1 MKRLYFLLTLS
12 FITVWG
18 QNIHAQ
24 SQRKVLIEKGTNASC
39 GPCAAQNPGFHSMLN
54 TVDDKH
60 VAIHYQWY
68 FPGYDP
74 MNEHN
79 PTEANTRFANY
90 YGNNGVPT
98 AMIDGVI
105 PNGSYPGFNGSAYDG
120 APAGYS
126 ASMINNRYAV
136 SSPFEIDIT
145 YSVTPSTITADV
157 TVTCTEAINASNLR
171 LRIVVVE
178 RVISFDSPPGTNGES
193 TFYNVMKKFMPNT
206 NGLSLQN
213 SWVPGDSQS
222 FSQSWTHQNVYDFS
236 QLAIVAFVQNDANK
250 EVLQAARADN
260 AEFESNLNNAATLL
274 NVVAPSELCSG
285 SNTIAP
291 QFTIRNTGNANLT
304 SCDIIAEINGVES
317 VVNWTGDLQLM
328 SEETITMDE
337 FSFETQEGTNELT
350 ITVANTNNEDNE
362 EEVSNTIVSLEAA
375 PEGGDV
381 VLVTI
386 VTDNYGNETYWRIMD
401 EGGNKIAEG
410 GNPNVE
416 NNYGTG
422 NFPPPVGS
430 GTYGNG
436 QTYNQEVVIPANG
449 CYTFELFDY
458 YGDGFC
464 CAYGNGSYKV
474 RNVATNQIIIQG
486 TQYLDM
492 VDGKFE
498 GTMASSINEN
508 ELGNSL
514 LIFPNPVINQVT
526 IQTSLSESADVSIE
540 VYDLTGKVVY
550 AENLGVQPA
559 GTFIKQLNFEEIS
572 TGMYLLNIRAG
583 EASVVR
589 KLSVNK

>member
-178 RVISFDSPPGTNGES
+178 RVISFDSPPGTNGE
-193 TFYNVMKKFMPNT
+193 
-206 NGLSLQN
+206 
-213 SWVPGDSQS
+213 
-222 FSQSWTHQNVYDFS
+222 
-236 QLAIVAFVQNDANK
+236 
-250 EVLQAARADN
+250 
-260 AEFESNLNNAATLL
+260 
-274 NVVAPSELCSG
+274 
-285 SNTIAP
+285 
-291 QFTIRNTGNANLT
+291 
-304 SCDIIAEINGVES
+304 
-317 VVNWTGDLQLM
+317 
-328 SEETITMDE
+328 
-337 FSFETQEGTNELT
+337 
-350 ITVANTNNEDNE
+350 
-362 EEVSNTIVSLEAA
+362 
-375 PEGGDV
+375 
-381 VLVTI
+381 
-386 VTDNYGNETYWRIMD
+386 
-401 EGGNKIAEG
+401 
-410 GNPNVE
+410 
-416 NNYGTG
+416 
-422 NFPPPVGS
+422 
-430 GTYGNG
+430 
-436 QTYNQEVVIPANG
+436 
-449 CYTFELFDY
+449 
-458 YGDGFC
+458 
-464 CAYGNGSYKV
+464 
-474 RNVATNQIIIQG
+474 
-486 TQYLDM
+486 
-492 VDGKFE
+492 
-498 GTMASSINEN
+498 
-508 ELGNSL
+508 
-514 LIFPNPVINQVT
+514 
-526 IQTSLSESADVSIE
+526 
-540 VYDLTGKVVY
+540 
-550 AENLGVQPA
+550 
-559 GTFIKQLNFEEIS
+559 
-572 TGMYLLNIRAG
+572 
-583 EASVVR
+583 
-589 KLSVNK
+589 